1 MRDSKGRVGVK
12 SVNSNL
18 LTSNGEPGR
27 MAPPGRHA
35 ANAFDIREL
44 QPLDSGSAMP
54 LYMQLAERLAAA
66 IHNRHADIVGHLL
79 PTELQCLNHFQISR
93 PTVRQAMAHLV
104 SMGLVARGR
113 GRGTFVAPKR
123 LNHDVSLAFEDEMRA
138 ARHTIRFEVLSRAVV
153 QAPDVV
159 AQRLG
164 LAPGE
169 QVEHLERL
177 RFLDDEVFACER
189 RYLPLPV
196 AQHVT
201 LPMLETMAIISLLTA
216 ALGQAPARITNTVRC
231 IPAEARTARL
241 LGMPPRTPLLH
252 TEHTYFSAAGQP
264 ILHGTVWF
272 HGERFQFTLDT
283 PITADPFRGNVTL
296 T

>member
-1 MRDSKGRVGVK
+1 MSSNRLLSAARPDRVP
-12 SVNSNL
+12 L
-18 LTSNGEPGR
+18 PGR
-27 MAPPGRHA
+27 QSAS
-35 ANAFDIREL
+35 AFDVKDL
-44 QPLDSGSAMP
+44 HPLDPGSAMP
-54 LYMQLAERLAAA
+54 LYMQLAERLTAA
-66 IHNRHADIVGHLL
+66 IHARHTDIVGHLL
-79 PTELQCLNHFQISR
+79 PTELQCLDHFQVSR

-123 LNHDVSLAFEDEMRA
+123 LNHDVNLAFEDEMRA
-138 ARHTIRFEVLSRAVV
+138 ARHTIRFKVLSRAIVP
-153 QAPDVV
+153 APAAV

-164 LAPGE
+164 LEQGE
-169 QVEHLERL
+169 TVEHLERL

-189 RYLPLPV
+189 RYLPLQV

-201 LPMLETMAIISLLTA
+201 SPMLETMGIISLLTA
-216 ALGQAPARITNTVRC
+216 ALGQTPARITNTVRC
-231 IPAEARTARL
+231 IPAETRTARL

-252 TEHTYFSAAGQP
+252 TEHTYFSSAGQP

-283 PITADPFRGNVTL
+283 PITADPFRGNVIL

>member
-1 MRDSKGRVGVK
+1 M
-12 SVNSNL
+12 NSDARAL
-18 LTSNGEPGR
+18 QMMPSRLVT
-27 MAPPGRHA
+27 PGRHSA
-35 ANAFDIREL
+35 IAFDVHEL
-44 QPLDSGSAMP
+44 QPLDPGSAMP
-54 LYMQLAERLAAA
+54 LYMQLAERLTAA
-66 IHNRHADIVGHLL
+66 IQGRHAELVGHLL
-79 PTELQCLNHFQISR
+79 PTELQCRDHFEVSR

-138 ARHTIRFEVLSRAVV
+138 ARHTIRFEVLSRATVP
-153 QAPDVV
+153 APDLV
-159 AQRLG
+159 AQRLE
-164 LAPGE
+164 LRPGE
-169 QVEHLERL
+169 SVEHLERL
-177 RFLDDEVFACER
+177 RFLDDKVFAYER
-189 RYLPLPV
+189 RYLPLSV

-201 LPMLETMAIISLLTA
+201 SEMLEGMAIISLLTA

-241 LGMPPRTPLLH
+241 LGMPARTPLLH
-252 TEHTYFSAAGQP
+252 TEHTYFLAAGQP

-272 HGERFQFTLDT
+272 HGERFQFTVDT
-283 PITADPFRGNVTL
+283 PIVADPFRNNVTL

>member
-1 MRDSKGRVGVK
+1 MK
-12 SVNSNL
+12 SDLPILEGDADPTAV
-18 LTSNGEPGR
+18 
-27 MAPPGRHA
+27 PGRHSA
-35 ANAFDIREL
+35 IAFDVRGL

-66 IHNRHADIVGHLL
+66 IQTRQADVVGHLL
-79 PTELQCLNHFQISR
+79 PTELQCLGHFQVSR

-138 ARHTIRFEVLSRAVV
+138 ARHTIRFEVLSRTVV
-153 QAPDVV
+153 QAPDLVT
-159 AQRLG
+159 QRLR

-169 QVEHLERL
+169 KVEHLERL
-177 RFLDDEVFACER
+177 RFLDEEVFACER

-201 LPMLETMAIISLLTA
+201 SQMLESMAIISLLTA
-216 ALGQAPARITNTVRC
+216 ALGQPPARITNTVRC

-241 LGMPPRTPLLH
+241 LGISPRTPLLH